1 MGAATTDPT
10 TDPTTG
16 ATSSDALVLFGA
28 TGDLAKKKLFPALLR
43 LAEQRRLP
51 DVVVGIGRSA
61 WDTEALREHARS
73 GLTVDTPDREE
84 AADRLCRALRYVQGE
99 YADPELYRAI
109 VAALGDRDRPLLYLA
124 IPPSVFTTVIG
135 GLADAGL
142 AERGRVVLEKPFG
155 RDLDSAQT
163 LNACVLAAFDEAQV
177 FRIDHF
183 LGKEEVLDLLV
194 LRFAN
199 TFLEPSWNRQY
210 IASVQITMAEDFG
223 VEGRGGF
230 YDEVGTLRDV
240 VQNHLLEVLTLVAM
254 EPPAGTDAKALRDE
268 RVKVLRAMPPLEPA
282 DVVRGQFEGYRDE
295 DGVDPDS
302 EVETFVALKATIDSW
317 RWAGVPFYIRAG
329 KSLAATVTE
338 VLVEYQ
344 PPPRLLFAPD
354 HDPNPHPNHLRL
366 RIKPD
371 ERMSLGV
378 QIKAPGEQMVSRQV
392 DLSYT
397 YDENRDGV
405 RDDAYARLLGDA
417 LVGDQS
423 LFARADGVE
432 EAWRIV
438 APVLEHPG
446 PVHAYAAGSWGP
458 TAADELIGDDGGWH
472 DPTAEDEPVDDQGST
487 MTEFERDTGHDLTD
501 GEIPAPDTDAD
512 TAA

>member
-1 MGAATTDPT
+1 MSGTDAGLG
-10 TDPTTG
+10 DG
-16 ATSSDALVLFGA
+16 LASDALVLFGA
-28 TGDLAKKKLFPALLR
+28 TGDLARKKLFPALLR
-43 LAEQRRLP
+43 LSEQRRLP
-51 DVVVGIGRSA
+51 DVVVGIGRSP
-61 WDTEALREHARS
+61 WDTEQLREHARS
-73 GLTVDTPDREE
+73 GVTLDTPERE
-84 AADRLCRALRYVQGE
+84 AAFDRLCRSLRYVQGD
-99 YADPELYRAI
+99 YGDPELYRAL
-109 VAALGDRDRPLLYLA
+109 VAALDRRERPLLYLA

-135 GLADAGL
+135 GLRDAGL
-142 AERGRVVLEKPFG
+142 ADHSRLVLEKPFG
-155 RDLDSAQT
+155 RDLASARE
-163 LNACVLAAFDEAQV
+163 LNACVLAVFDESQV

-199 TFLEPSWNRQY
+199 TFLEPTWNRQF
-210 IASVQITMAEDFG
+210 IASVQITMAEEFG

-254 EPPAGTDAKALRDE
+254 EPPAGTDATALRDE
-268 RVKVLRAMPPLEPA
+268 RVKVLRAMPPLEPD
-282 DVVRGQFEGYRDE
+282 DVVRGQFEGYLDE
-295 DGVDPDS
+295 DGVAPDS
-302 EVETFVALKATIDSW
+302 EMETFVALKATIDSW

-354 HDPNPHPNHLRL
+354 DQPCPHPNHLRL

-371 ERMSLGV
+371 ERMSFGV

-392 DLSYT
+392 DLSYA
-397 YDENRDGV
+397 YDEDRDGV

-417 LVGDQS
+417 LVGDQR

-438 APVLEHPG
+438 APLLEHPG

-458 TAADELIGDDGGWH
+458 TAADALIGDDGGWH
-472 DPTAEDEPVDDQGST
+472 EPAVDTTSAADEGTEMRATTAPTASDPE
-487 MTEFERDTGHDLTD
+487 
-501 GEIPAPDTDAD
+501 TDAG